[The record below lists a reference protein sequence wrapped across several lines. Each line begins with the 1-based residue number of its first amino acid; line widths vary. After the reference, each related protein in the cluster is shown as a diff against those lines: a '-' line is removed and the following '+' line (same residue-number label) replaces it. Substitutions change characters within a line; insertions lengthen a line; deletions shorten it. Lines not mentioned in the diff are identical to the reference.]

1 MGPIPLPPVIG
12 VWAGV
17 AIATIFVMSKTR
29 FGRQV
34 YAVGASPPAAEFA
47 LVRSR
52 LLWTLVFAGSAF
64 ISAVA
69 GLMLAGFT
77 GYGDLGA
84 GEPYLFDT
92 VAAVVVGGTSLLGGR
107 GGYARTI
114 AGTLLLTEIQIILIG
129 AFGLGPT
136 EQQAAFGIVILAA
149 VALYGRERHVR
160 FRI

>member
-1 MGPIPLPPVIG
+1 
-12 VWAGV
+12 
-17 AIATIFVMSKTR
+17 
-29 FGRQV
+29 
-34 YAVGASPPAAEFA
+34 VGASPRAAEHA

-52 LLWTLVFAGSAF
+52 LLWTSVFACSAF
-64 ISAVA
+64 VAAIA

-84 GEPYLFDT
+84 GDTYLFDT

-114 AGTLLLTEIQIILIG
+114 AGTLLLTEIQIILTG
-129 AFGLGPT
+129 FGLSPT
-136 EQQAAFGIVILAA
+136 EQQAAFGIVILLA
-149 VALYGRERHVR
+149 VALYGRERHIR